1 MVFLLLALFCQ
12 SFWAQNQLKTEE
24 ISFKRNEVKLNAL
37 GLVFGGFELTYE
49 RLLNKRS
56 SLGLSYT
63 TPFQENDLNFAGTL
77 YYRCHFGK
85 KPAQG
90 FFLDAFAMYYGY
102 DKESNGLI
110 RKKTDTAIGI
120 GLGSKWVI
128 SKKIPVEFFCR
139 FGKNMGGSVHNTGP
153 TFVFIT
159 GVNVGYRF

>member
-1 MVFLLLALFCQ
+1 MKKLVFLLLALFCQ

-110 RKKTDTAIGI
+110 RKKQIQ
-120 GLGSKWVI
+120 L
-128 SKKIPVEFFCR
+128 
-139 FGKNMGGSVHNTGP
+139 
-153 TFVFIT
+153 
-159 GVNVGYRF
+159 